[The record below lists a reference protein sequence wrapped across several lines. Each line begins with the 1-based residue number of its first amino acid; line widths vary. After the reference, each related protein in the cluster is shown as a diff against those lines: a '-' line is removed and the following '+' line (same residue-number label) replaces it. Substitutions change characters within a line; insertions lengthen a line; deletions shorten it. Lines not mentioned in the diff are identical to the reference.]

1 MLIFT
6 ATFLPM
12 NFCTRTLSIPWLPL
26 LLCCLLF
33 LYHNN
38 HLCCQH
44 HSFLHIMLCLIT
56 ALTSIATGIALEVI
70 GVPTA
75 TVSLPRTGANLLQNG
90 DQTTGSKPGAILVLG
105 SGLDSSMYAANCAP
119 VLGTQLPIVPSFVAA
134 LHSLNGMQ
142 ECNLLKGKKK
152 DLVSSKLCFQVQT
165 KILIF
170 NGWSKGLYLSL
181 SLSIQRSLSL
191 FVSWLALSINI
202 SLSLC
207 LLVCSLSLSLS
218 L

>member
-26 LLCCLLF
+26 LLCYLLF

-56 ALTSIATGIALEVI
+56 ALTSAATGVALEVI

-75 TVSLPRTGANLLQNG
+75 TVSLPRTGANLLQIG

-105 SGLDSSMYAANCAP
+105 SGLDSSMYAVNCAP

-170 NGWSKGLYLSL
+170 NG
-181 SLSIQRSLSL
+181 
-191 FVSWLALSINI
+191 
-202 SLSLC
+202 
-207 LLVCSLSLSLS
+207 
-218 L
+218 